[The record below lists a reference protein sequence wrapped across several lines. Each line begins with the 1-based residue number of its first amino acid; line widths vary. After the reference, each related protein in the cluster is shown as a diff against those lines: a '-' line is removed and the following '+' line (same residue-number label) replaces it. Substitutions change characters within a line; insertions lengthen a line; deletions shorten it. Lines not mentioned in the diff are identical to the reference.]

1 MWDGNLLI
9 LKVAGNIS
17 SKIRK
22 KNYVLADYS
31 PLSDKSPYRK
41 MTVVKILSDSQG
53 GEIWSEF
60 ERELNRRSEH
70 KAVKK
75 PMPYIR

>member
-9 LKVAGNIS
+9 LKVASSIS
-17 SKIRK
+17 SKIK
-22 KNYVLADYS
+22 KNNYVLADYS

-53 GEIWSEF
+53 REIWSEF
-60 ERELNRRSEH
+60 ERELNRRSEN
-70 KAVKK
+70 KIVKK
-75 PMPYIR
+75 QMPYIR